1 MCDMRALHIGGIL
14 ETRATYAR
22 LRLDPIG
29 DAPALMETCSLWGT
43 SPFNK
48 KERHTVNEFISFYES
63 GPKNI

>member
-48 KERHTVNEFISFYES
+48 KRDIQ
-63 GPKNI
+63 